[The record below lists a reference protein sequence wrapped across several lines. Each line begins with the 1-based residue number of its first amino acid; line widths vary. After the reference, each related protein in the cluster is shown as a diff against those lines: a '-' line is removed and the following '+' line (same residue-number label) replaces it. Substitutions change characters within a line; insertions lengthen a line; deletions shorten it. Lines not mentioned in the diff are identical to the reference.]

1 MASMPLM
8 QSFRRPLLTLGF
20 ALLVLGL
27 ISGCESISYYG
38 QAAQGQMSL
47 LLAREPIAERLT
59 QHSLPDAERR
69 KLQLVLDA
77 RVFAEQTLLLDAG
90 DSYLSYVELERPFV
104 LWNVFAAPEFSTSPV
119 NWCYPIAGCVS
130 YRGYFA
136 ETAARRAAA
145 RLTEDGFDVYSGGV
159 DAYSTLGWFADPLTS
174 SVLRRSEH
182 GLVAL
187 LFHELAHRR
196 VYVPGDTT
204 FNESFAT
211 FVEQEG
217 LRRWLQAN
225 SQAGSQ
231 AGLKESVA
239 QQIALEDSTQAQFVA
254 LVTGYRDRLTALYAE
269 SLEPMQMRAR
279 KEAIQQELRDE
290 YAVLRQQWGYAGYD
304 RWFAGPL
311 NNAQLA
317 TVASYNDLVP
327 AFAALLEEVGG
338 DLEQFYERVMTLVE
352 LPEAERRE
360 VLESLL

>member
-1 MASMPLM
+1 M
-8 QSFRRPLLTLGF
+8 QSVRRPLMTLGF
-20 ALLVLGL
+20 VVLVLGL
-27 ISGCESISYYG
+27 ISGCESIAYYG

-47 LLAREPIAERLT
+47 LLARESIAERLS
-59 QHSLPDAERR
+59 QPSVPDAERR

-77 RVFAEQTLLLDAG
+77 RAFAERTLLLEAG
-90 DSYLSYVELERPFV
+90 DSYLSYVELERSFV

-136 ETAARRAAA
+136 ESAAQRAAE
-145 RLTEDGFDVYSGGV
+145 RLAEDGFDVYSGGV

-174 SVLRRSEH
+174 SVLRRSEQ
-182 GLVAL
+182 GLVGL

-217 LRRWLQAN
+217 LRRWLQVN
-225 SQAGSQ
+225 SQSAAQEEVSQ
-231 AGLKESVA
+231 QL
-239 QQIALEDSTQAQFVA
+239 ALADSTQAQFVV

-279 KEAIQQELRDE
+279 KDAIRQELRDE
-290 YAVLRQQWGYAGYD
+290 YAVLREQWGYAGYD

-311 NNAQLA
+311 NNAQLS
-317 TVASYNDLVP
+317 TVASYNELVP
-327 AFAALLEEVGG
+327 AFAALLEEFGG
-338 DLEQFYERVMTLVE
+338 DLERFYARVMALSE
-352 LPEAERRE
+352 MPEDERRE
-360 VLESLL
+360 VLESLM

>member
-1 MASMPLM
+1 MQSVRQPLM
-8 QSFRRPLLTLGF
+8 TLGF
-20 ALLVLGL
+20 VILVLGL
-27 ISGCESISYYG
+27 ISGCESIAYYG

-47 LLAREPIAERLT
+47 LLARESIAERLS
-59 QHSLPDAERR
+59 QPSIPDAERR

-77 RVFAEQTLLLDAG
+77 RAFAEQTLLLEAG
-90 DSYLSYVELERPFV
+90 DSYLSYVELERSFV

-136 ETAARRAAA
+136 ETAAQRAAE
-145 RLTEDGFDVYSGGV
+145 RLTQDGFDVYSGGV

-174 SVLRRSEH
+174 SVLRRSEQ
-182 GLVAL
+182 GLVGL

-217 LRRWLQAN
+217 LRRWLQVN
-225 SQAGSQ
+225 SQSAAQEEVSQ
-231 AGLKESVA
+231 QL
-239 QQIALEDSTQAQFVA
+239 ALADSTQAQFVV

-269 SLEPMQMRAR
+269 SLQPTQMRAR
-279 KEAIQQELRDE
+279 KDAIRQELRDE
-290 YAVLRQQWGYAGYD
+290 YAVLREQWGYAGYD

-311 NNAQLA
+311 NNAQLS
-317 TVASYNDLVP
+317 TVASYNELVP
-327 AFAALLEEVGG
+327 AFAALLKEVGG
-338 DLEQFYERVMTLVE
+338 DLERFYARVMALAE
-352 LPEAERRE
+352 LPEEQRQE
-360 VLESLL
+360 VLARLR